1 MDLQPFISRFETTAQ
16 AYELTERLYATELAK
31 CLEGPAMLVYETL
44 LPENRLNYEE
54 LKNALLRNSSQM
66 R

>member
-31 CLEGPAMLVYETL
+31 CLEGPAMLVYRR
-44 LPENRLNYEE
+44 RLQR
-54 LKNALLRNSSQM
+54 ACAQR